1 MNRTLL
7 ILAGA
12 LFFGGLFVV
21 HLYREAYIA
30 DETGGTPIPVLVAFI
45 DIPIGVP
52 VRDEWLAIREIP
64 EAYVEDRHIT
74 VEMRR
79 EIVGLPL
86 AQAVNTGEALLRTD
100 LSPLSDARRT
110 LSSAVPP
117 GMRAITLPTTRNS
130 THVGLLQPGD
140 RVDVLLSVGE
150 FGNPQAGRGVVVLE
164 NVLVLAYGLEVH
176 RERTSSGTTST
187 VEASTNVTLQVSI
200 DEGALLTQ
208 ARAPGA
214 WIQLILRNPNDSAV
228 ATSRIPDVTWA
239 DMLEMERRA
248 RFLHVAVRSL
258 IPVLPPPV
266 IDPAEAERGLGATA
280 SSALVPALG
289 GGAGPDGD
297 ARAPR
302 SVLPGLPGTLS
313 PPGATTSP

>member
-1 MNRTLL
+1 
-7 ILAGA
+7 
-12 LFFGGLFVV
+12 VV

-117 GMRAITLPTTRNS
+117 GMRAITPPPR
-130 THVGLLQPGD
+130 HVGLLQPVGWTCC
-140 RVDVLLSVGE
+140 SVGE
-150 FGNPQAGRGVVVLE
+150 FETPAGRGVVVLE
-164 NVLVLAYGLEVH
+164 NVL
-176 RERTSSGTTST
+176 
-187 VEASTNVTLQVSI
+187 
-200 DEGALLTQ
+200 
-208 ARAPGA
+208 P
-214 WIQLILRNPNDSAV
+214 
-228 ATSRIPDVTWA
+228 
-239 DMLEMERRA
+239 
-248 RFLHVAVRSL
+248 
-258 IPVLPPPV
+258 
-266 IDPAEAERGLGATA
+266 TA
-280 SSALVPALG
+280 SRCTASALV
-289 GGAGPDGD
+289 GD
-297 ARAPR
+297 PHRRAFT
-302 SVLPGLPGTLS
+302 V
-313 PPGATTSP
+313 